1 MKQRSSVQQ
10 KEVKRIQNELDNLI
24 ERAKQAKEKSSAI
37 FDARWAWRKGREK
50 LSDERKNNKPSPKE
64 KLARLFKID
73 KKFKEIYDIKE
84 EFRDIYGSKD
94 KKAAKSALDDFV
106 DRYGDAYP
114 FLKKVVRNNETE
126 ILNIFTDDGKREIKY
141 LPEHLV
147 EKLKKFERRR
157 GSFRTFESWEMIIDL
172 LLEHSC
178 SEN

>member
-1 MKQRSSVQQ
+1 M
-10 KEVKRIQNELDNLI
+10 
-24 ERAKQAKEKSSAI
+24 
-37 FDARWAWRKGREK
+37 
-50 LSDERKNNKPSPKE
+50 
-64 KLARLFKID
+64 KID
-73 KKFKEIYDIKE
+73 QKFKEIYDVKE
-84 EFRDIYGSKD
+84 EFRDIYESKD

-114 FLKKVVRNNETE
+114 FLKKAVRNNETE

-147 EKLKKFERRR
+147 EKIRKFERQR
-157 GSFRTFESWEMIIDL
+157 GAFRTFESWEMLIDL